1 MEGVGEGGGEGEGE
15 GAVRE
20 KVEVVVRGWVSVE
33 HRGFGRVAGRRRV
46 ELHHVG
52 A

>member
-1 MEGVGEGGGEGEGE
+1 MQGEGEGE
-15 GAVRE
+15 GAVRV
-20 KVEVVVRGWVSVE
+20 KVKVVVRRRVSVE
-33 HRGFGRVAGRRRV
+33 HRGFGRVAGRRRI